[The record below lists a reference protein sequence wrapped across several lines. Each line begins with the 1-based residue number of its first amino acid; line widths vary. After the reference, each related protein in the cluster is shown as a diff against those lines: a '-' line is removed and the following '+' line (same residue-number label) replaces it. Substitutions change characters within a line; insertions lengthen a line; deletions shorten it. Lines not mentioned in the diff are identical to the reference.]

1 MTEEIKIS
9 KIDISKWDARKAE
22 EEDEDIEALMRS
34 IEKDG
39 LMNPILVTPREDR
52 YLLLAGRRRLN
63 AFKLLGRTAIMAVV
77 KHDIKDEGDIRRLTF
92 VENHIRKDLTQE
104 EKAIGMLEVYL
115 GAGYAADE
123 SITYLKCLHNNGYK
137 VGRTD
142 FDVFKR
148 QLWQKGV
155 VSASIPPKQFVIIV
169 ESIGYSAN
177 TQYQWLQIAGQMER
191 QVLSIAQKYGLK
203 RDKMTLL
210 TNKLL
215 RQHPKVQM
223 RLAKLITLAETEEE
237 ARAIIYQAIN
247 DLETGALYKVGNG
260 YLRSDIKQ
268 DKLSKEI
275 VLQPTEKYLKIA
287 GTLLRLFS
295 QMTERPLTRGEYEY
309 TQEIISKTKH
319 HRLTIVKTLNDAELR
334 SLKQDMEI
342 LGTLVDEF
350 MDLISNEKTDRKHK
364 EEFLKR

>member
-1 MTEEIKIS
+1 VTEIEIS
-9 KIDISKWDARKAE
+9 KIDISKWDARKSE

-63 AFKLLGRTAIMAVV
+63 ASKLLGRTAIMAVI

-92 VENHIRKDLTQE
+92 VENHVRKDLTQE

-115 GAGYAADE
+115 GAGYAGDE
-123 SITYLKCLHNNGYK
+123 SLTYLKCLYNNGYK

-142 FDVFKR
+142 FEVFKR

-155 VSASIPPKQFVIIV
+155 VSVSIPPKQFVTIV
-169 ESIGYSAN
+169 ESIGYSPN
-177 TQYQWLQIAGQMER
+177 TQYQWLQIAYQMEG
-191 QVLSIAQKYGLK
+191 QVLSMAEKYGLR
-203 RDKMTLL
+203 RDRMTLL
-210 TNKLL
+210 THSRL
-215 RQHPKVQM
+215 RNHPKVQM
-223 RLAKLITLAETEEE
+223 RLAKLISQAETDEE
-237 ARAIIYQAIN
+237 ARVLVYQAIN

-268 DKLSKEI
+268 DKLSKDI
-275 VLQPTEKYLKIA
+275 VLQPTEQYLKIA

-309 TQEIISKTKH
+309 TQEIVSKTKNY
-319 HRLTIVKTLNDAELR
+319 RLRIVKSLNNAELR

-342 LGTLVDEF
+342 FGTLVDEF
-350 MDLISNEKTDRKHK
+350 LDLVSKEKSDRKRK